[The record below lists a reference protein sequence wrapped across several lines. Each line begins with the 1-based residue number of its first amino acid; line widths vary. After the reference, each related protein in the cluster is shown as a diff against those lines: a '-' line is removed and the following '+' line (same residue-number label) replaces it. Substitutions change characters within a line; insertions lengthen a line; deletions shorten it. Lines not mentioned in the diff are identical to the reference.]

1 MEKRVVITGMGI
13 YSCLGKT
20 LDEVR
25 DSLYTGK
32 SGIILDQARKEMG
45 FRSGLTAYLE
55 VPDLK
60 KELSRNQRVYMPEQA
75 KYAYCAT
82 VDALKHAGIT
92 QDYLDSHEVGLLYGN
107 DSSADAV
114 VKSVDTMRE
123 KKDTT
128 LVGSGAIFQSM
139 NSTVTMNLACIF
151 KLKGINLTVSGACAS
166 GSHAIGLG
174 ALLIKNGLQD
184 MIVCGGAQE
193 VNPFSIGSFDGIS
206 AFSVRE
212 SDPTKAS
219 RPFDRDRDGL
229 VPGGGAA
236 TVIIESYESA
246 VKRGAPIL
254 AEVLS
259 YGFSSNGDHISVP
272 NVDGPS
278 RSLKMAIDLAGID
291 IREIGYVNA
300 HATSTP
306 VGDKNEAKALYNV
319 FGDYKPE
326 ITSTKSQTGHEM
338 WMAGASEVI
347 YSMLMMKNDFIAPN
361 INFENPDE
369 DSAKLNI
376 PSKRVEK
383 KFDVFLS
390 NSFGFGGTNSTLI
403 FNLWQNKNW
412 STVLMKCWQKNL
424 KKRCLN

>member
-20 LDEVR
+20 LEEVR
-25 DSLYTGK
+25 DSLYEGK
-32 SGIILDQARKEMG
+32 SGIILDQSRKEMG
-45 FRSGLTAYLE
+45 FRSGLTAKLE
-55 VPDLK
+55 IPDLK

-82 VDALKHAGIT
+82 ADALRNANIT

-184 MIVCGGAQE
+184 MVVCGGAQE

-212 SDPTKAS
+212 NEPTKAS

-246 VKRGAPIL
+246 VKRGAPIIG
-254 AEVLS
+254 EVLS

-319 FGDYKPE
+319 FGDYRPE

-383 KFDVFLS
+383 KFDMFLS

-403 FNLWQNKNW
+403 IKNI
-412 STVLMKCWQKNL
+412 K
-424 KKRCLN
+424 